1 MNVYHWFNFSFVGLK
16 NYKDA
21 LFVFDSGFLAALL
34 RTILWT
40 VLNMVLQLVIAFVL
54 ASLLNI
60 QDFKGRRVYKTLLMI
75 PWAMPGYVSI
85 LLWKTGI
92 FNSQFGLLNQWMQKL
107 GLATVR
113 WLANEVSAFLCCT
126 VVNLWLPV
134 VSKVDCPKQGDDTMN
149 FEAIQHIP
157 MSQQAHGIDPNHV
170 VFRLRA
176 GRDDLKHCTLFYA
189 DRACRLTPVIF
200 SSVEMQVEA
209 QDEWF
214 DYFQVIL
221 ESPYKR
227 ICYYFELD
235 DGTQKLLYY
244 GDFFTDHRVDD
255 RSEYYQLPF
264 NHPADIAAPPAW
276 AQDAVVYNIF
286 PDSFATGRR
295 FISGKSS
302 EKEWNGQITRGKLGG
317 TLRGVIENLDYIQE
331 LGATCIYMNP
341 IFAAGEY
348 HKYDLLDYHHID
360 PCFGTD
366 EDFRQ
371 LVNDC
376 HARGMRVII
385 DGVFNH
391 VGWNFF
397 AFDDVVR
404 NGENSKYKNW
414 FYHLQF
420 PVERPEDPET
430 YPTYECFG
438 YERMMPKTNTCNP
451 EVQEYFC
458 EVGRYW
464 VREFDIDGWR
474 LDVASEI
481 NDGFWRAFRQ
491 AVKEEKAECILIG
504 EVWETAQ
511 HWLNG
516 DIFDSTMNYD
526 FRKHCRRFFAEQS
539 IDAAEFDARV
549 TNMRMR
555 YKLPVLYAQLNLLD
569 SHDVSRFY
577 SLCEKDPARMQLAVL
592 FQMTFTGIP
601 SVFYGDERGIYGL
614 QEAEYRHEMTWS
626 QEPPALADFYKKAMH
641 LRTEHPAL
649 CRGSYHTVKAEKENG
664 LYGYERTD
672 AKEKIT
678 VFLNNQSTAV
688 DISPMNGKILWQQ
701 GYEEKNN
708 SLAPMGFAV
717 FTQEV

>member
-1 MNVYHWFNFSFVGLK
+1 M
-16 NYKDA
+16 
-21 LFVFDSGFLAALL
+21 
-34 RTILWT
+34 
-40 VLNMVLQLVIAFVL
+40 
-54 ASLLNI
+54 
-60 QDFKGRRVYKTLLMI
+60 
-75 PWAMPGYVSI
+75 
-85 LLWKTGI
+85 
-92 FNSQFGLLNQWMQKL
+92 
-107 GLATVR
+107 
-113 WLANEVSAFLCCT
+113 
-126 VVNLWLPV
+126 
-134 VSKVDCPKQGDDTMN
+134 
-149 FEAIQHIP
+149 
-157 MSQQAHGIDPNHV
+157 
-170 VFRLRA
+170 
-176 GRDDLKHCTLFYA
+176 
-189 DRACRLTPVIF
+189 
-200 SSVEMQVEA
+200 
-209 QDEWF
+209 
-214 DYFQVIL
+214 
-221 ESPYKR
+221 
-227 ICYYFELD
+227 
-235 DGTQKLLYY
+235 
-244 GDFFTDHRVDD
+244 
-255 RSEYYQLPF
+255 
-264 NHPADIAAPPAW
+264 
-276 AQDAVVYNIF
+276 
-286 PDSFATGRR
+286 
-295 FISGKSS
+295 
-302 EKEWNGQITRGKLGG
+302 
-317 TLRGVIENLDYIQE
+317 IENLDYIQE

-491 AVKEEKAECILIG
+491 AVKEEKPECILIG

-577 SLCEKDPARMQLAVL
+577 SLCEKDLARMQLAVL

-649 CRGSYHTVKAEKENG
+649 CRGSYHTIKAEKKNG

-672 AKEKIT
+672 GKEKIT
-678 VFLNNQSTAV
+678 VFLNNQSAAA
-688 DISPMNGKILWQQ
+688 DIPPINGKMLWQQ

>member
-1 MNVYHWFNFSFVGLK
+1 
-16 NYKDA
+16 
-21 LFVFDSGFLAALL
+21 
-34 RTILWT
+34 
-40 VLNMVLQLVIAFVL
+40 
-54 ASLLNI
+54 
-60 QDFKGRRVYKTLLMI
+60 
-75 PWAMPGYVSI
+75 
-85 LLWKTGI
+85 
-92 FNSQFGLLNQWMQKL
+92 
-107 GLATVR
+107 
-113 WLANEVSAFLCCT
+113 
-126 VVNLWLPV
+126 
-134 VSKVDCPKQGDDTMN
+134 MN

-176 GRDDLKHCTLFYA
+176 GRDDLKQCTLFYA

-464 VREFDIDGWR
+464 VRKFDIDGWR

-491 AVKEEKAECILIG
+491 AVKEEKPECILIG

-526 FRKHCRRFFAEQS
+526 FRKHCRRFFAEQN

-569 SHDVSRFY
+569 SHDVSRFL
-577 SLCEKDPARMQLAVL
+577 SLCGGDMRRYRLAIL
-592 FQMTFTGIP
+592 FMMTFVGMPT
-601 SVFYGDERGIYGL
+601 VFYGDELGVQGL
-614 QEAEYRHEMTWS
+614 SEEEYRCPMPWDNENSTLCTFFKEAIAMRKKL
-626 QEPPALADFYKKAMH
+626 EPLRCGDFRVVSA
-641 LRTEHPAL
+641 E
-649 CRGSYHTVKAEKENG
+649 RGSG
-664 LYGYERTD
+664 LIIYAREYC
-672 AKEKIT
+672 
-678 VFLNNQSTAV
+678 NQRVTICINRGGKAV
-688 DISPMNGKILWQQ
+688 DLDEEYGKLHWSE
-701 GYEEKNN
+701 GLDHRKLYDH
-708 SLAPMGFAV
+708 GFAV
-717 FTQEV
+717 FVDGQC

>member
-1 MNVYHWFNFSFVGLK
+1 
-16 NYKDA
+16 
-21 LFVFDSGFLAALL
+21 
-34 RTILWT
+34 
-40 VLNMVLQLVIAFVL
+40 
-54 ASLLNI
+54 
-60 QDFKGRRVYKTLLMI
+60 
-75 PWAMPGYVSI
+75 
-85 LLWKTGI
+85 
-92 FNSQFGLLNQWMQKL
+92 
-107 GLATVR
+107 
-113 WLANEVSAFLCCT
+113 
-126 VVNLWLPV
+126 
-134 VSKVDCPKQGDDTMN
+134 MN

-341 IFAAGEY
+341 IFVAGEY

-451 EVQEYFC
+451 EVQDYFC

-672 AKEKIT
+672 GKEKIT
-678 VFLNNQSTAV
+678 VFLNNQSVSAE
-688 DISPMNGKILWQQ
+688 IPPMNGKMLWQQ

>member
-1 MNVYHWFNFSFVGLK
+1 
-16 NYKDA
+16 
-21 LFVFDSGFLAALL
+21 
-34 RTILWT
+34 
-40 VLNMVLQLVIAFVL
+40 
-54 ASLLNI
+54 
-60 QDFKGRRVYKTLLMI
+60 
-75 PWAMPGYVSI
+75 
-85 LLWKTGI
+85 
-92 FNSQFGLLNQWMQKL
+92 
-107 GLATVR
+107 
-113 WLANEVSAFLCCT
+113 
-126 VVNLWLPV
+126 
-134 VSKVDCPKQGDDTMN
+134 MN

-371 LVNDC
+371 LVNDG

-626 QEPPALADFYKKAMH
+626 QEPPPLAEFYKKAMH

-649 CRGSYHTVKAEKENG
+649 CRGSYHMRMVSV
-664 LYGYERTD
+664 
-672 AKEKIT
+672 AK
-678 VFLNNQSTAV
+678 S
-688 DISPMNGKILWQQ
+688 
-701 GYEEKNN
+701 
-708 SLAPMGFAV
+708 
-717 FTQEV
+717 

>member
-1 MNVYHWFNFSFVGLK
+1 
-16 NYKDA
+16 
-21 LFVFDSGFLAALL
+21 
-34 RTILWT
+34 
-40 VLNMVLQLVIAFVL
+40 
-54 ASLLNI
+54 
-60 QDFKGRRVYKTLLMI
+60 
-75 PWAMPGYVSI
+75 
-85 LLWKTGI
+85 
-92 FNSQFGLLNQWMQKL
+92 
-107 GLATVR
+107 
-113 WLANEVSAFLCCT
+113 
-126 VVNLWLPV
+126 
-134 VSKVDCPKQGDDTMN
+134 
-149 FEAIQHIP
+149 
-157 MSQQAHGIDPNHV
+157 
-170 VFRLRA
+170 
-176 GRDDLKHCTLFYA
+176 
-189 DRACRLTPVIF
+189 
-200 SSVEMQVEA
+200 
-209 QDEWF
+209 
-214 DYFQVIL
+214 
-221 ESPYKR
+221 
-227 ICYYFELD
+227 
-235 DGTQKLLYY
+235 
-244 GDFFTDHRVDD
+244 
-255 RSEYYQLPF
+255 
-264 NHPADIAAPPAW
+264 
-276 AQDAVVYNIF
+276 
-286 PDSFATGRR
+286 
-295 FISGKSS
+295 
-302 EKEWNGQITRGKLGG
+302 
-317 TLRGVIENLDYIQE
+317 
-331 LGATCIYMNP
+331 
-341 IFAAGEY
+341 
-348 HKYDLLDYHHID
+348 
-360 PCFGTD
+360 
-366 EDFRQ
+366 
-371 LVNDC
+371 
-376 HARGMRVII
+376 
-385 DGVFNH
+385 
-391 VGWNFF
+391 
-397 AFDDVVR
+397 
-404 NGENSKYKNW
+404 
-414 FYHLQF
+414 
-420 PVERPEDPET
+420 
-430 YPTYECFG
+430 
-438 YERMMPKTNTCNP
+438 MPKTNTCNP

-491 AVKEEKAECILIG
+491 AVKEEKPECILIG

-549 TNMRMR
+549 SNMRMR

-672 AKEKIT
+672 EKEKIT
-678 VFLNNQSTAV
+678 VFLNNQSAAAE
-688 DISPMNGKILWQQ
+688 IPPMNGKILWQQ

>member
-1 MNVYHWFNFSFVGLK
+1 
-16 NYKDA
+16 
-21 LFVFDSGFLAALL
+21 
-34 RTILWT
+34 
-40 VLNMVLQLVIAFVL
+40 
-54 ASLLNI
+54 
-60 QDFKGRRVYKTLLMI
+60 
-75 PWAMPGYVSI
+75 
-85 LLWKTGI
+85 
-92 FNSQFGLLNQWMQKL
+92 
-107 GLATVR
+107 
-113 WLANEVSAFLCCT
+113 
-126 VVNLWLPV
+126 
-134 VSKVDCPKQGDDTMN
+134 MN

-157 MSQQAHGIDPNHV
+157 MSQQAHGIDPSHV

-214 DYFQVIL
+214 DYFQAIL

-302 EKEWNGQITRGKLGG
+302 EKEWNGKITRGKLGG

-451 EVQEYFC
+451 EVQDYFC

-526 FRKHCRRFFAEQS
+526 FRKHCCAFFAEKR
-539 IDAAEFDARV
+539 IDAAEFSGRITD
-549 TNMRMR
+549 MLMR
-555 YKLPVLYAQLNLLD
+555 YRLQMLPAQLNLLD
-569 SHDVSRFY
+569 SHDVSRFL
-577 SLCEKDPARMQLAVL
+577 SLCGGDTASYRLAIL
-592 FQMTFTGIP
+592 FMMCFVGLPTI
-601 SVFYGDERGIYGL
+601 FYGDELGVQGM
-614 QEAEYRHEMTWS
+614 QEEEYRAPMPWKGGDL
-626 QEPPALADFYKKAMH
+626 ALLGFFRKAIAMRHALSPLREGSFQMLSAEGGSRVIRFRRYTGTESVTVSINAGKADA
-641 LRTEHPAL
+641 
-649 CRGSYHTVKAEKENG
+649 
-664 LYGYERTD
+664 
-672 AKEKIT
+672 
-678 VFLNNQSTAV
+678 AV
-688 DISPMNGKILWQQ
+688 SFP
-701 GYEEKNN
+701 EEKLYWAEGFQNGVL
-708 SLAPMGFAV
+708 SPGGFAV
-717 FTQEV
+717 TFR

>member
-1 MNVYHWFNFSFVGLK
+1 
-16 NYKDA
+16 
-21 LFVFDSGFLAALL
+21 
-34 RTILWT
+34 
-40 VLNMVLQLVIAFVL
+40 
-54 ASLLNI
+54 
-60 QDFKGRRVYKTLLMI
+60 
-75 PWAMPGYVSI
+75 
-85 LLWKTGI
+85 
-92 FNSQFGLLNQWMQKL
+92 
-107 GLATVR
+107 
-113 WLANEVSAFLCCT
+113 
-126 VVNLWLPV
+126 
-134 VSKVDCPKQGDDTMN
+134 MN

-157 MSQQAHGIDPNHV
+157 MSQQAHGIDQNHV

-221 ESPYKR
+221 ESTYKR

-331 LGATCIYMNP
+331 LGATCIYLNP

-376 HARGMRVII
+376 HAREMRVII

-451 EVQEYFC
+451 EVQDYFC

-626 QEPPALADFYKKAMH
+626 QEPPAWQSFIKRRCICERNTRPFAEEATIP
-641 LRTEHPAL
+641 LRPKRKTG
-649 CRGSYHTVKAEKENG
+649 CMGMS
-664 LYGYERTD
+664 
-672 AKEKIT
+672 
-678 VFLNNQSTAV
+678 
-688 DISPMNGKILWQQ
+688 
-701 GYEEKNN
+701 
-708 SLAPMGFAV
+708 APMEKKRLPCSLTINLPPQRFLR
-717 FTQEV
+717 